1 MAVIS
6 KLNNLVD
13 LAREKS
19 SDRRRTLLRE
29 VTDLFFEETPERD
42 SAVSGRFDEVLSAL
56 AEQTA
61 LEAREELSHRFAG
74 TELAPRGLV
83 LKLAQDAIEVAA
95 PMLTRSS
102 VLSEDDL
109 LSIAEKGGQDHL
121 KAMSRREAVSERL
134 SDTIVRRGDDETVA
148 TLISNDGARLSRET
162 FETVSER
169 AETSEILQ
177 APLVRRADTPNDI
190 LADLMLTVRN
200 HLRDQIMD
208 RFDSVD
214 PAIIDQAMA
223 VSKARLAA
231 RMKHDKSIAEAEKF
245 VRSMAMRK
253 KLDGTLLASLL
264 RQGDHVKCH
273 VAFAEM
279 SGVDYIAAKRALEQ
293 DSIDPLALI
302 CKSAGFDKALFV
314 TLAVLRHNRGEDAFR
329 DARELGK
336 LYDTISEDDA
346 ARAIRFWRMR
356 RDMAA

>member
-6 KLNNLVD
+6 KLNNLVE

-19 SDRRRTLLRE
+19 SDRRRSLLRE

-61 LEAREELSHRFAG
+61 VDAREELSHRFAD
-74 TELAPRGLV
+74 TPLAPRGLV
-83 LKLAQDAIEVAA
+83 LKLAQDAIEVAG
-95 PMLTRSS
+95 PMLSKSS

-109 LSIAEKGGQDHL
+109 VVIAEEGGQDHL
-121 KAMSRREAVSERL
+121 KAMSRREDVSERL

-148 TLISNDGARLSRET
+148 TLISNEGAQISREA

-169 AETSEILQ
+169 AENSTVLQ
-177 APLVRRADTPNDI
+177 GPLVKRTDTPNDI
-190 LADLMLTVRN
+190 LADMMLTVRN

-214 PAIIDQAMA
+214 PDIIDQAMA

-231 RMKHDKSIAEAEKF
+231 RMQQDKAIGEAQKY

-253 KLDGTLLASLL
+253 QLDGGLLARLL
-264 RQGDHVKCH
+264 RENEPVKCH

-279 SGVDYIAAKRALEQ
+279 AGVDYVAAKRALEQ

-314 TLAVLRHNRGEDAFR
+314 TLAVLRHKNSEDAFR
-329 DARELGK
+329 DARELGQ
-336 LYDTISEDDA
+336 LYDRVTADDA
-346 ARAIRFWRMR
+346 ARAMRFWRMR

>member
-6 KLNNLVD
+6 KLNNLVE

-19 SDRRRTLLRE
+19 SDRRRSLLRE
-29 VTDLFFEETPERD
+29 VTDLFFEEPPERD

-61 LEAREELSHRFAG
+61 TDARAELSHRFAD
-74 TELAPRGLV
+74 TALAPRGLV
-83 LKLAQDAIEVAA
+83 LKLAQDAIEVAG
-95 PMLTRSS
+95 PMLSRSS

-109 LSIAEKGGQDHL
+109 VSIAETGGQDHL
-121 KAMSRREAVSERL
+121 KAMSRRDAVSERL

-148 TLISNDGARLSRET
+148 TLISNDGAQLSRQT

-169 AETSEILQ
+169 AETSEVLQ
-177 APLVRRADTPNDI
+177 APLVRRSDTPHDI
-190 LADLMLTVRN
+190 LADMMLTVRN
-200 HLRDQIMD
+200 HLREQIMEK
-208 RFDSVD
+208 FDKVD

-231 RMKHDKSIAEAEKF
+231 RIQHDKSVEEARKF
-245 VRSMAMRK
+245 VRAMAMRK
-253 KLDGTLLASLL
+253 KLDGMLLARLL
-264 RQGDHVKCH
+264 REGEFVKCH

-279 SGVDYIAAKRALEQ
+279 TGVDYTAAKRAIEQ
-293 DSIDPLALI
+293 ESIDPLALI

-314 TLAVLRHNRGEDAFR
+314 TLAVLRHKSGEDAFR
-329 DARELGK
+329 DARELGQ
-336 LYDTISEDDA
+336 LYDRITIDDA
-346 ARAIRFWRMR
+346 ARAMRFWRMR

>member
-42 SAVSGRFDEVLSAL
+42 GAVSGRFDEVLSAL

-61 LEAREELSHRFAG
+61 LDAREELSQRFSG
-74 TELAPRGLV
+74 TPLAPRGLV
-83 LKLAQDAIEVAA
+83 LQLAQDAIEVAG
-95 PMLTRSS
+95 PMLSKSS
-102 VLSEDDL
+102 ALSEDDL
-109 LSIAEKGGQDHL
+109 LSIAEKSGQDHL
-121 KAMSRREAVSERL
+121 KAMSERDAVSERL
-134 SDTIVRRGDDETVA
+134 SDTIVRRGDDTTVA

-169 AETSEILQ
+169 AETSEVLQ
-177 APLVRRADTPNDI
+177 GPLVKRQDTPNDI
-190 LADLMLTVRN
+190 LADMMLTVRN
-200 HLRDQIMD
+200 HLRDQIME

-214 PAIIDQAMA
+214 PDVIDQAMK
-223 VSKARLAA
+223 VSKTRLAA
-231 RMKHDKSIAEAEKF
+231 RMKHDKSIEEAEKF

-253 KLDGTLLASLL
+253 KLDGSLLARLL
-264 RQGDHVKCH
+264 REGELVKFH
-273 VAFAEM
+273 VAFAELT
-279 SGVDYIAAKRALEQ
+279 GVDYIAAKRAIEQ

-302 CKSAGFDKALFV
+302 CRSAGFDKALFV
-314 TLAVLRHNRGEDAFR
+314 TLAVLRRKDSEDAFR
-329 DARELGK
+329 DARELGQI
-336 LYDTISEDDA
+336 YDRITEDDA
-346 ARAIRFWRMR
+346 ARAMRFWRMR

>member
-177 APLVRRADTPNDI
+177 APLVKRADTPHDI

-208 RFDSVD
+208 RFD
-214 PAIIDQAMA
+214 
-223 VSKARLAA
+223 
-231 RMKHDKSIAEAEKF
+231 MKHDKSIEEAGKF

-293 DSIDPLALI
+293 ESIDPLALI

-314 TLAVLRHNRGEDAFR
+314 TLAVLRHNKGEDAFR
-329 DARELGK
+329 DARELGR
-336 LYDTISEDDA
+336 LYDTISDDDA

-356 RDMAA
+356 RDVAA